1 MLTDVENSIKIL
13 REGGIILYPT
23 DTIWGL
29 GCDATNE
36 KAVNKIYKI
45 KKRKDA
51 RSLLILVNSLQTIKL
66 YVDYLP
72 DISSELIERTESP
85 LTIIYPGAKNLALN
99 SINKDGSIGIR
110 ITKDEFCSALISRF
124 GKPIV
129 STSANTSD
137 KPYPGNY
144 SEIDE
149 AIKRSVDYIVNWRQD
164 EFLLSKPSKIIKL
177 ELNGDFKIIR
187 E

>member
-1 MLTDVENSIKIL
+1 MLTDVENSMKIL
-13 REGGIILYPT
+13 KGGGIILYPT

-45 KKRKDA
+45 KKRKDS
-51 RSLLILVNSLQTIKL
+51 RNLLILVNSLQTIKL

-72 DISSELIERTESP
+72 DISSELMERTESP

-99 SINKDGSIGIR
+99 LINNDGSIGIR
-110 ITKDEFCSALISRF
+110 ITKDEFCSGLISRF

-129 STSANTSD
+129 STSANISD
-137 KPYPGNY
+137 KPYPGNF

-149 AIKRSVDYIVNWRQD
+149 AIKRSVDYIVKWKQS
-164 EFLLSKPSKIIKL
+164 ETLVSKPSKIIKL
-177 ELNGDFKIIR
+177 KPNGGFNIIR